1 MEPRQIAWLFP
12 GQGSQA
18 VGMGKDLL
26 EASAAA
32 RDVFA
37 RADAALQAPD
47 AAAPAEGPLSRLI
60 LEGPEDQLTLTANAQ
75 PALVTMSAAVLAAM
89 RERYP
94 SLPVPRFA
102 AGHSLGEYSALVA
115 AGALALEDAVRLV
128 RARGLAMQSAV
139 APGAGA
145 MAAIMGVD
153 SSRLEAICREVS
165 ADKDGEGEAYGVVSC
180 ANFNAPGQ
188 IVIAGAAR
196 AVARVSSVAGEEKG
210 KAIPLKVSAPFHCAL
225 MAPAAAAL
233 RGELAKVEVK
243 PFAFPVVANVDAR
256 PNTDPG
262 RVKELLVRQVD
273 GAVRW
278 EQAVRLMHM
287 EGITHAIE
295 IGPGKVLAGLG
306 KRIAKEM
313 KIFSVGDVASLDG
326 LAEFLSQ
333 GPPRAD
339 S

>member
-1 MEPRQIAWLFP
+1 MNPAGYQVAWLFP

-26 EASAAA
+26 EASPAA
-32 RDVFA
+32 REVFA
-37 RADAALQAPD
+37 RADAALG
-47 AAAPAEGPLSRLI
+47 EPLSKLI

-75 PALVTMSAAVLAAM
+75 PALVTMSAAVLAAL

-94 SLPVPRFA
+94 SLPAPRFA

-115 AGALALEDAVRLV
+115 AGALSLEDAVRIV
-128 RARGLAMQSAV
+128 RARGLAMQGAV
-139 APGAGA
+139 PPGEGA

-153 SSRLEAICREVS
+153 ASRLESICREV
-165 ADKDGEGEAYGVVSC
+165 AEENDGANGVVSC

-188 IVIAGAAR
+188 IVIAGAAK
-196 AVARVSSVAGEEKG
+196 AVARVSERAGEEKG

-225 MAPAAAAL
+225 MAPAAAL
-233 RGELAKVEVK
+233 LKSELAKFDVK
-243 PFAFPVVANVDAR
+243 PLAFPVVANVDAR
-256 PNTDPG
+256 PNTDPA

-313 KIFSVGDVASLDG
+313 KILSVGDVASLANVADFFAPPPPAA
-326 LAEFLSQ
+326 AEPVSSSN
-333 GPPRAD
+333 PN
-339 S
+339 